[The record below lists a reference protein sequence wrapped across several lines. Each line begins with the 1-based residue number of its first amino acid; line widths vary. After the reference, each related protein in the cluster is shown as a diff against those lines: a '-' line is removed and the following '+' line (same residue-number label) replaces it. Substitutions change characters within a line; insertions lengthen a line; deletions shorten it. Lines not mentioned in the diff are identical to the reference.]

1 MERAT
6 ILITR
11 PVPPEANQRL
21 SRYFSVRQAQEGEI
35 STPQDLIAALVGC
48 QGVLSLLT
56 ERFDEDVFRA
66 APELKIVA
74 NMAVGYDNIEVSAAR
89 RHGVIVTN
97 TPGVLTETTAD
108 LAMALLLASAR
119 RITEGDR
126 YVREGRFQRWGPL
139 LFTGPEVHGRT
150 LGILGMGRIGQATAR
165 RAHFG
170 FGMKILAWSPPNY
183 PVPDSTIPV
192 ERIPELGNLL
202 PRVDFL
208 SLHLPLNSETYH
220 LIDQEKLALLKPS
233 AVLINSAR
241 GPLVDEDALATA
253 LESRALFAAGLD
265 VYENEPR
272 VHPSL
277 LDSPHAVLLPHI
289 GSASVSTR
297 EKMAL
302 LAADNLIAVLQGRP
316 PINLVQS

>member
-11 PVPPEANQRL
+11 PVPPEANRKL
-21 SRYFSVRQAQEGEI
+21 SRHFSVHQALEGEI
-35 STPQDLIAALVGC
+35 STSQDLVKALTGC
-48 QGVLSLLT
+48 QGVLALLT
-56 ERFDEDVFRA
+56 ERFDENLFRNT
-66 APELKIVA
+66 PDLKIVA
-74 NMAVGYDNIEVSAAR
+74 NMAVGYDNIDVPAAR

-119 RITEGDR
+119 RLAEGDR

-150 LGILGMGRIGQATAR
+150 LGILGMGRIGRATAR
-165 RAHFG
+165 RAHHG
-170 FGMKILAWSPPNY
+170 FGMKILAWAPPNY
-183 PVPDSTIPV
+183 PVQKPGFPV
-192 ERIPELGNLL
+192 ELIPELDKVL

-208 SLHLPLNSETYH
+208 SIHLPLTPETHH
-220 LIDQEKLALLKPS
+220 LLDREKLALLKPS

-241 GPLVDEDALATA
+241 GPLVDEEALASA
-253 LESRALFAAGLD
+253 LESRTLFAAGLD
-265 VYENEPR
+265 VYEHEPK

-277 LDSPHAVLLPHI
+277 LKSPHAVLLPHI

-302 LAADNLIAVLQGRP
+302 LAAENLTAVLRGRP
-316 PINLVQS
+316 PINPV